1 MRYDV
6 IVVGAGS
13 AGSVL
18 AGRLVEDSKRSV
30 LLLEVGPDYPDFEQL
45 PFDLKDGY
53 NLNAMAADSPFNWSL
68 EGRATPQQTEPMEVL
83 RGMVV
88 GGTSAINGQIFLRGI
103 PEDYDNWAAM
113 GNDEWSFLK
122 VLPYF
127 RKTETDTD
135 IRDDFH
141 GSDGP
146 IPIRRQKRETW
157 LPLMEAFYRS
167 CADAGFPEDTDMN
180 HPESTGIGPIPMNN
194 RDGIRMSMALTHIAP
209 NRHRLNLSVRGNVL
223 ARRILFDGKRAT
235 GVEVESGGEIF
246 TVEGE
251 EIVLS
256 TGTIASP
263 HLLMLSGVGP
273 ARHLRSLGIP
283 VVHDLPGVG
292 KNLRDHM
299 GLSVRMGVKEGFP
312 QNPNQPK
319 LQTFLRYTAKGST
332 TRNDMQLQ
340 PSSFSMPYGGDLMEG
355 EAVRLSPIL
364 ELARGSGEI
373 TLTSTDPHVQPY
385 LDYQFLMDP
394 WDRERM
400 RDGVRLCIRLL
411 EHEAFKDII
420 TGRLTP
426 TDEDLAS
433 DEALDDWMLRTV
445 VTTQHIAGTC
455 KMGPPS
461 DSMAV
466 VDQYTRVHGLDGL
479 RVVDASVMPDVIR
492 ANPNATIVMIAERV
506 ADWMKQGR

>member
-18 AGRLVEDSKRSV
+18 AGRLAEDSSRSV
-30 LLLEVGPDYPDFEQL
+30 LLLEAGPDYPDFEQL
-45 PFDLKDGY
+45 PFDLKFGY
-53 NLNAMAADSPFNWSL
+53 NLMAMDKDNPFNWSFL
-68 EGRATPQQTEPMEVL
+68 GRATPQQTEPMQVP
-83 RGMVV
+83 RGKAV
-88 GGTSAINGQIFLRGI
+88 GGSSAINGQVFLRGV
-103 PEDYDNWAAM
+103 PEDYDDWAAQ

-141 GSDGP
+141 GTDGP
-146 IPIRRQKRETW
+146 IPIRRHKREAW
-157 LPLMEAFYRS
+157 LPFQEAFYRS
-167 CADAGFPEDTDMN
+167 CADAGFREDTDMN
-180 HPESTGIGPIPMNN
+180 HPESTGIGPLPVNN
-194 RDGIRMSMALTHIAP
+194 RDGIRMSMALTHISP
-209 NRHRLNLSVRGNVL
+209 NRHRLNLTVRGNVL

-256 TGTIASP
+256 SGTIGSP

-273 ARHLRSLGIP
+273 ACHLRDLGIP

-292 KNLRDHM
+292 QNLRDHVQV
-299 GLSVRMGVKEGFP
+299 SVRMAVKEGYP
-312 QNPNQPK
+312 QDPNDPRMQI
-319 LQTFLRYTAKGST
+319 LLRYTAKGSS

-340 PSSFSMPYGGDLMEG
+340 PSSFSFPYGGDPMEG
-355 EAVRLSPIL
+355 EGVRLSPVL
-364 ELARGSGEI
+364 QLARGSGEI
-373 TLTSTDPHVQPY
+373 SLTSADPHVQPY
-385 LDYQFLMDP
+385 LDYRFLLDL
-394 WDRERM
+394 WDQERM
-400 RDGVRLCIRLL
+400 REGVRLCVRLL

-420 TGRLTP
+420 AERLMP

-433 DEALDDWMLRTV
+433 DEALDAWLLKTV
-445 VTTQHIAGTC
+445 ATTQHIAGTC
-455 KMGPPS
+455 KLGPSS
-461 DSMAV
+461 DAMAV
-466 VDQYTRVHGLDGL
+466 VDQYTRVHGLQGL
-479 RVVDASVMPDVIR
+479 RVVDASVMPNVIR
-492 ANPNATIVMIAERV
+492 ANTNATTVIIAERA
-506 ADWMKQGR
+506 ADWIKEGR